1 MKAETLTANGLQAL
15 ANDTANIQAMKAL
28 FQAIAFC
35 ESLRPIVESRQQ
47 EIVSLYKFKVSEE
60 NKRDENHDEI
70 TKPNRMFLA
79 SDEDFGI
86 YDAEMQAFY
95 FSDACPIKPS
105 KAGNCPLLEAE
116 HLVRRLKWQIADL
129 FAPIVGLS
137 CEQLT
142 GTLAGWNQYW
152 EIMLSMFA
160 PKVKETI

>member
-1 MKAETLTANGLQAL
+1 MKAETLTAGKLQAL
-15 ANDTANIQAMKAL
+15 TNDSANIQAMKAL

-35 ESLRPIVESRQQ
+35 ESLRPIVETKQQ
-47 EIVSLYKFKVSEE
+47 EIVSFYKFKVSEE
-60 NKRDENHDEI
+60 NKRYEDFDEI

-79 SDEDFGI
+79 SDEDFRI

-105 KAGNCPLLEAE
+105 KSGHCPLLEAE
-116 HLVRRLKWQIADL
+116 HFVRMLKWEIADL
-129 FAPIVGLS
+129 FAPTIGLS
-137 CEQLT
+137 CDQLT

-160 PKVKETI
+160 PKVKETL